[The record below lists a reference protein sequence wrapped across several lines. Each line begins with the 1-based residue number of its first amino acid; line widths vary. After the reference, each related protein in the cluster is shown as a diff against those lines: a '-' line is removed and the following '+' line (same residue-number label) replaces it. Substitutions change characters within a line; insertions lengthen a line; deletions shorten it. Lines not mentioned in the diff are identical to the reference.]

1 MATILENIADIFGFT
16 INKSNDRNVSIVGPD
31 ADDGAL
37 ERSVNVGS
45 SHSAYSLDVEKRS
58 QSEVE
63 LINKCRVV
71 AQIPAVDK
79 AIENIVSDAVIV
91 EESKAPVSLS
101 VNAPEDQIP
110 ENVQEMIVDEFQN
123 VLTFMKFSAKGH
135 ELFRQWYIDGR
146 QAFHIIMDEADPKSG
161 IREIRFIDPRK
172 IKKVREIQKQR
183 SPSGT
188 DVVVGF
194 EEYFVFND
202 AGINANTQ
210 QGVKLSVDSIAY
222 VTSGLLDEYG
232 NTISFLNKA
241 LKPANQLRYM
251 EDALLIYQ
259 LSRAPQRRIFYVDVS
274 GMQKQKA
281 EQHLKDTMNRFRNK
295 MVYDTATGELKDDR
309 NNMSMLEDFWM
320 PRTSTGRTTEITTL
334 DGNQMVGQ
342 LDSTQYFLNNLYQAL
357 NVPISRLVPDA
368 SFSLGR
374 SSEITRDELMFSKFI
389 DRLRKKYTALFSQ
402 LLRVQ
407 LVAKNIIKPEDWDF
421 IESKLQ
427 YAFARDNYFA
437 EMKDAEILMQRLQLL
452 QQIEP
457 FKGIYYSEQWVKK
470 NVLRQSSE
478 EIEEMDG
485 EMEEEREEIDQEIA
499 DLAKMNPQLAAQ
511 AQMMV
516 ALKGIPGLPPL
527 DVAGAMDPQEESPPQ
542 GPM

>member
-1 MATILENIADIFGFT
+1 MASILENIADIFGFT
-16 INKSNDRNVSIVGPD
+16 ISKNNDRNVSIVGPD
-31 ADDGAL
+31 SDDGAL
-37 ERSVNVGS
+37 EKSVQVGS
-45 SHSAYSLDVEKRS
+45 TYHAYSLDTEKRS

-71 AQIPAVDK
+71 AQVPAVDK
-79 AIENIVSDAVIV
+79 AIENIVSDSVIV
-91 EESKAPVSLS
+91 EENKAPVSLS
-101 VNAPEDQIP
+101 INAPEDQLP

-123 VLTFMKFSAKGH
+123 ILTLLKFSAKGH

-146 QAFHIIMDEADPKSG
+146 QAFHIIINEQSPKDG
-161 IREIRFIDPRK
+161 IREVRYIDPRK
-172 IKKVREIQKQR
+172 IKKVREVQRQR
-183 SPSGT
+183 SPGGV
-188 DVVVGF
+188 DVVTGF
-194 EEYFVFND
+194 EEYFIFND

-210 QGVKLSVDSIAY
+210 QGIKLSVDSVAY

-232 NTISFLNKA
+232 NTISFLSKA
-241 LKPANQLRYM
+241 LKAANQLRYM

-281 EQHLKDTMNRFRNK
+281 EQHLKDVMNRFRNK

-320 PRTSTGRTTEITTL
+320 PRTSTGKTTEITTL

-342 LDSTQYFLNNLYQAL
+342 LDSTQYFLNNLFQSL
-357 NVPISRLVPDA
+357 NVPISRLVPDQ

-402 LLRVQ
+402 MLKVQ
-407 LVAKNIIKPEDWDF
+407 LVCKEIINPEDWDF

-437 EMKDAEILMQRLQLL
+437 EMKDAEILTQRLQLL
-452 QQIEP
+452 TMIEP
-457 FKGIYYSEQWVKK
+457 FKGTYFSEPWIKK

-478 EIEEMDG
+478 EIEDMDAEIEEDDK
-485 EMEEEREEIDQEIA
+485 EMEVEIQN
-499 DLAKMNPQLAAQ
+499 LAKMNPQLAAQ
-511 AQMMV
+511 AQMML
-516 ALKGIPGLPPL
+516 ALRGIPGMPPL
-527 DVAGAMDPQEESPPQ
+527 DMNAMQQQEEPPE
-542 GPM
+542 GNM